1 MSYSCTVLQKVF
13 QVNMILD
20 TITVSR
26 LTLCEDLEH
35 ASCGDVL
42 FHGYLNP
49 PGQCMYYRSKT
60 AG

>member
-1 MSYSCTVLQKVF
+1 MQKVF

-49 PGQCMYYRSKT
+49 PGQYMYYSSKT